1 MKLQSAYY
9 PCKLQVPEY
18 NKHAP
23 AGGLAS
29 MSHHEYHSN
38 QASIPLYMLIP
49 PQHHYNK
56 GMDFVPKQ
64 ESMCS
69 HAFMAMLKPLPSESR
84 RLAAGTLTLSIMT
97 VQVGC
102 AFQPSFSSALP
113 KLNPA
118 MPCQHQAQHEL
129 QQMSCSHKSLYE
141 AECLHLEPYKASH
154 ATKSNYRSKLCL
166 GRMRAWA
173 MFTTS

>member
-1 MKLQSAYY
+1 MLILPPFTALTSVLNEGQHVKSQSAYY
-9 PCKLQVPEY
+9 PCKLLAPVY
-18 NKHAP
+18 NKHAS
-23 AGGLAS
+23 AGRLAS

-38 QASIPLYMLIP
+38 QASIPLYMLIT

-56 GMDFVPKQ
+56 CMEFLPKQ

-69 HAFMAMLKPLPSESR
+69 HAFMAMLKPLPSDPR

-97 VQVGC
+97 AHVGC

-118 MPCQHQAQHEL
+118 RPCHHQPQCEL
-129 QQMSCSHKSLYE
+129 QPPNL
-141 AECLHLEPYKASH
+141 
-154 ATKSNYRSKLCL
+154 
-166 GRMRAWA
+166 
-173 MFTTS
+173 